1 MDDVIQPPSSAPLGV
16 VQHVHVRVGRCDI
29 AIPIEQVWQA
39 LPLPPQGL
47 TALPRRSGGLLGV
60 ADVAGSAVPVV
71 ALERWVPLETRDDGA
86 AALQRLLVLQ
96 QAGGLV
102 GIRVDAVLGVKA
114 VAAAD
119 IRRVHHAPDDNE
131 LFESVVPATASAPTL
146 CILEVARLM
155 RLGQAWCEQAQVEPA
170 EAAATGAPAVPAPHQ
185 VGTTQRHA
193 VFRIGVE
200 QWAVPVSAVER
211 VVPVPATELAL
222 GPKERTWA
230 IGQWQG
236 RKLPLVDISEG
247 RQASDRQSAPWMVM
261 LGQGP
266 LLLGLT
272 VSECQQFVDLPQAA
286 VASIPGDPLLAGVAL
301 LPDGA
306 RLQVLDVAKLFGLTP
321 EASISRR
328 ASAPLHAPG
337 GAVQPDATEP
347 LPYLVFDA
355 DQRYASPVD
364 GIVGVVELPPPG
376 QGRPSVGATGLSG
389 VAWPDGSPRQ
399 PARDCQVGGTRRPAA
414 GGSCPGARRHDGA
427 LGHRH
432 PQPDRLAAC
441 PQRAA
446 QRHAHGRHGRVRA
459 DQCQRRGG
467 PRQPG
472 GGRPRPDGVP
482 AGLSP
487 AT

>member
-1 MDDVIQPPSSAPLGV
+1 
-16 VQHVHVRVGRCDI
+16 
-29 AIPIEQVWQA
+29 
-39 LPLPPQGL
+39 
-47 TALPRRSGGLLGV
+47 
-60 ADVAGSAVPVV
+60 
-71 ALERWVPLETRDDGA
+71 
-86 AALQRLLVLQ
+86 
-96 QAGGLV
+96 
-102 GIRVDAVLGVKA
+102 
-114 VAAAD
+114 
-119 IRRVHHAPDDNE
+119 
-131 LFESVVPATASAPTL
+131 
-146 CILEVARLM
+146 
-155 RLGQAWCEQAQVEPA
+155 
-170 EAAATGAPAVPAPHQ
+170 
-185 VGTTQRHA
+185 

-272 VSECQQFVDLPQAA
+272 VSECQQFLDLPQAA

-328 ASAPLHAPG
+328 APTPLHAPC

-364 GIVGVVELPPPG
+364 GIVGVVELPA
-376 QGRPSVGATGLSG
+376 QAREDLCSGRPAFLAWRGQTVRLVSLPAIARSEGLADPQLA
-389 VAWPDGSPRQ
+389 VLVQAP
-399 PARDCQVGGTRRPAA
+399 GGTTAPLGIAIHSLTDWLPAH
-414 GGSCPGARRHDGA
+414 SARRSGMRMGA
-427 LGHRH
+427 MGEFGLINAKGAVDHANLVVVDLAQMAYLLG
-432 PQPDRLAAC
+432 
-441 PQRAA
+441 
-446 QRHAHGRHGRVRA
+446 
-459 DQCQRRGG
+459 
-467 PRQPG
+467 
-472 GGRPRPDGVP
+472 
-482 AGLSP
+482 
-487 AT
+487 

>member
-1 MDDVIQPPSSAPLGV
+1 MSCAVDDVIQPPSSAPLGV
-16 VQHVHVRVGRCDI
+16 VQHVHVRVCRCDI

-39 LPLPPQGL
+39 LPLPPQRL

-60 ADVAGSAVPVV
+60 ADVAGAAVPVV

-119 IRRVHHAPDDNE
+119 IRRVHHAPDDDE

-146 CILEVARLM
+146 CILEVERLM

-193 VFRIGVE
+193 VFGIGVE

-247 RQASDRQSAPWMVM
+247 RQASDRQSAPWMAM

-328 ASAPLHAPG
+328 APAPLHAPG
-337 GAVQPDATEP
+337 GAVQTDATEP

-364 GIVGVVELPPPG
+364 GIVGVVELPA
-376 QGRPSVGATGLSG
+376 QAREDLRSGRPAFLAWRGQTVRLVSLPAIARSEGLADPQLA
-389 VAWPDGSPRQ
+389 VLVQAP
-399 PARDCQVGGTRRPAA
+399 GGTTAPLGIAIHSLTDWLPAH
-414 GGSCPGARRHDGA
+414 SARRSGMRMGA
-427 LGHRH
+427 MGEFGLINAKGAVDHANLVVVDLAQMAYLLG
-432 PQPDRLAAC
+432 
-441 PQRAA
+441 
-446 QRHAHGRHGRVRA
+446 
-459 DQCQRRGG
+459 
-467 PRQPG
+467 
-472 GGRPRPDGVP
+472 
-482 AGLSP
+482 
-487 AT
+487 